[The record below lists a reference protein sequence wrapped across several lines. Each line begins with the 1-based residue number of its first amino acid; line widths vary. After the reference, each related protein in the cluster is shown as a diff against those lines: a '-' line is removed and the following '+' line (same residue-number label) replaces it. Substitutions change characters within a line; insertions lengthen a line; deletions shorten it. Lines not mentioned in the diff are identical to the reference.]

1 MFVSFPLGLL
11 LSVKRKPLYW
21 IANNKAN
28 LVDNKNSESQDI
40 FINTDNNGRSKA
52 ELRTL
57 RGGKVYLAVALQVK
71 ILKSH

>member
-28 LVDNKNSESQDI
+28 LVDNKNSGSQDI

-57 RGGKVYLAVALQVK
+57 RGGR
-71 ILKSH
+71 KST